1 MEKVNHYKNL
11 KNLLG
16 EVFSA
21 RQKIYMNND
30 KYIGE
35 EVSDKIGPYE
45 SVEDSYWWVYSSYGE
60 ALFSVVA
67 TPEEQ
72 EKKIHEMASQKAKE
86 LCRIS
91 GFHVDDNG
99 YNSLY
104 QSYYEREISQLTI
117 GQYYGTTPYRKEN
130 ENRVTLQS
138 SDGGIKFNIYKEKN
152 NHVKNPYENEYETAL
167 GKLSQKIT
175 PWGKKKAKDNLE
187 QLEKKYNDWNDN
199 HFRKTREV
207 EVIELDIS
215 GKDKSLE
222 FSLKSIDNYL
232 GSNMSEAI
240 EQTDAKFTPDG
251 KATDISKQ
259 TKREYNVDKILND
272 KQNPNANSEIKQSD
286 WNSMEIHS
294 KNGTDVSYV
303 EKEGKTIYPN
313 KKGKPVIKFEG
324 QCKKGNDESVSLEM
338 KNRCEPFIFHNK
350 TTQIEPQIT
359 KNDIVKDLIDDYNR
373 KLEQSTESVQNVEK
387 TEKPEL
393 HSFIKEKNDNTK
405 PNMSS
410 ETQERDIYAESERK
424 RNEVERKLRD
434 IYAESERKLKNPY
447 IEAGDNQSNVIY
459 VKPDYGYNP
468 KKKKNIN
475 DPEQRKV
482 VPIPTIITPEQRK
495 VVPIPTIITPE
506 QHETVLYAMPEK
518 EGKPEVVKITESEIE
533 KVKKDP
539 KNKDEFYV
547 IPSSIE
553 TTPPKSK
560 SNKTRNTDGELTK

>member
-11 KNLLG
+11 KKLLG

-45 SVEDSYWWVYSSYGE
+45 SVEDSYWWVYSIDGR
-60 ALFSVVA
+60 ALFSVIA

-215 GKDKSLE
+215 GKDKSIK

-294 KNGTDVSYV
+294 KNGTDFSYV

-313 KKGKPVIKFEG
+313 KKGNPVIKFEG
-324 QCKKGNDESVSLEM
+324 QGKKKKDESISLEM
-338 KNRCEPFIFHNK
+338 KSRCEPFISHNK
-350 TTQIEPQIT
+350 TTQIEPQAIE
-359 KNDIVKDLIDDYNR
+359 NDIVKDLVNDYRSN
-373 KLEQSTESVQNVEK
+373 LEKAAEK
-387 TEKPEL
+387 FLNALKSEKPEL
-393 HSFIKEKNDNTK
+393 HPSTKERNVDAKS
-405 PNMSS
+405 NMSS
-410 ETQERDIYAESERK
+410 EMQERNPYTETERK
-424 RNEVERKLRD
+424 RVE
-434 IYAESERKLKNPY
+434 IEHKLKNPY

-468 KKKKNIN
+468 KKKENVKY
-475 DPEQRKV
+475 
-482 VPIPTIITPEQRK
+482 
-495 VVPIPTIITPE
+495 PE
-506 QHETVLYAMPEK
+506 QHEIVLYAMPEK
-518 EGKPEVVKITESEIE
+518 EGKPEVVKVTESEIE

-539 KNKDEFYV
+539 KNKNEFYV